1 MNDIKNILW
10 IWKSFGWL
18 IAISQIHYVS
28 IAPKTDWYVH
38 RTTPTHKLKELH
50 IPNIIL
56 RIWKTIYSLF
66 DVSAWVFD
74 VSAWVFDA
82 RDCILVII
90 KMICKFIF
98 YLVMNFRQQYF
109 CLNNKHFFISF
120 GCTFAWSRV
129 KHNSALFLLKQ
140 WALFYF
146 LRITII
152 QFKPY

>member
-1 MNDIKNILW
+1 MQHYILLWCHQIHTSGKIILEGMKPNHLCIIQQQRIWYFNKQQLNRITHKWKHLNDIKTILW
-10 IWKSFGWL
+10 IWKSFGWF

-28 IAPKTDWYVH
+28 IAPKMDWYVH

-66 DVSAWVFD
+66 DVSAC
-74 VSAWVFDA
+74 VFDA
-82 RDCILVII
+82 QDCILVII

-109 CLNNKHFFISF
+109 C
-120 GCTFAWSRV
+120 
-129 KHNSALFLLKQ
+129 
-140 WALFYF
+140 
-146 LRITII
+146 
-152 QFKPY
+152 

>member
-1 MNDIKNILW
+1 MNRQSGNTFQSNNDLIGNDDIWYPWILRTTTTHKLSVNYIIVSFHKW
-10 IWKSFGWL
+10 VAHVLWKSFGWF
-18 IAISQIHYVS
+18 IVIYQMHYVS

-74 VSAWVFDA
+74 A

-90 KMICKFIF
+90 KMICKFIS
-98 YLVMNFRQQYF
+98 YLVMNFRKQYF
-109 CLNNKHFFISF
+109 C
-120 GCTFAWSRV
+120 
-129 KHNSALFLLKQ
+129 
-140 WALFYF
+140 
-146 LRITII
+146 
-152 QFKPY
+152 

>member
-1 MNDIKNILW
+1 MQHYILLWCHQIHTSGKIMLEGMKPNHLCIIQQQRIWYFNKQQLNRIICSRYIRTVLW
-10 IWKSFGWL
+10 IWKSFGWF

-74 VSAWVFDA
+74 A

-109 CLNNKHFFISF
+109 C
-120 GCTFAWSRV
+120 
-129 KHNSALFLLKQ
+129 
-140 WALFYF
+140 
-146 LRITII
+146 
-152 QFKPY
+152 